1 VLRVEAEVVSG
12 QMEFVCGIEE
22 DPEVSLKEVPQEGVQ
37 EGVVLEEEFHGGYEV
52 RCVRVCDLEVCEFV

>member
-12 QMEFVCGIEE
+12 KMEFVCGIE
-22 DPEVSLKEVPQEGVQ
+22 EVPQEGVQ

-52 RCVRVCDLEVCEFV
+52 RCVRVRDLEVCEFV